1 MTFKGLS
8 FFGYHHLHLHEP
20 EIPNKICVYP
30 FPLGYAIDEVL
41 RGLLSS
47 SVEVF
52 DHSITSEVTNHLF
65 EDSRVPFSGMDL
77 VSLNIQRGRDHGLAS
92 YNEYRALCNRT
103 RAKHFDDLKDDIPE
117 DIVQRLRTVY
127 E

>member
-1 MTFKGLS
+1 M
-8 FFGYHHLHLHEP
+8 
-20 EIPNKICVYP
+20 
-30 FPLGYAIDEVL
+30 L

-65 EDSRVPFSGMDL
+65 EDRKVPFSGMDL
-77 VSLNIQRGRDHGLAS
+77 VALNLQRGRDHGLQP
-92 YNEYRALCNRT
+92 YNEYRAACNRT
-103 RAKHFDDLKDDIPE
+103 RANNFDDLEDDIPAE
-117 DIVQRLRTVY
+117 IVERMKMVY